1 MMKGPKFRGIS
12 YKIAMGHMSEQRYE
26 RAIKEFLQIP
36 GYESDAQVCELMARC
51 YLKLGQV
58 AGAEKH
64 VDLAILEYGK
74 EENTEKVEKLKLE
87 FKR

>member
-1 MMKGPKFRGIS
+1 
-12 YKIAMGHMSEQRYE
+12 
-26 RAIKEFLQIP
+26 
-36 GYESDAQVCELMARC
+36 MARC

-58 AGAEKH
+58 ASAEKH